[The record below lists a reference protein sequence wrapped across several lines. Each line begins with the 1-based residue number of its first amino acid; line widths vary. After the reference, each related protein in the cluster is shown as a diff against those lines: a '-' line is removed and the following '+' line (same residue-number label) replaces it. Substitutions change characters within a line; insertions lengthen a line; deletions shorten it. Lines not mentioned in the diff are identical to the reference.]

1 MKKIGIL
8 TQPLLNNYGGLLQ
21 NYALQQVLKQLGYE
35 PETIDHGVRKQ
46 PWLNNQFCKIK
57 KSIARWLHPGQHTPE
72 PYQLTEKE
80 LRIISQN
87 NNHFIDRNIKRTE
100 KFYDNKKLDAL
111 ISRGDYYG
119 YVVGSDQCW
128 RPSYACGFLN
138 EMFLSFVE
146 SKMDVKRIAYA
157 ASFGTSAWEY
167 SPPKTETCARLAQ
180 KFDLITVREKSG
192 VALCREHLG
201 VEAKHVLDPT
211 MLLNKEDY
219 IRVVEA
225 EHAPISAGTLFHY
238 ILDPTPKK
246 SALIDGVASKQGL
259 IHFTVMPKFQQ
270 ENRTKEDLKKRI
282 NDCVFPS
289 VTSWL
294 RGFMDAKMVIVD
306 SFHGTVFSIIFNKP
320 FWVLSNEER
329 GNARF
334 ESLLG
339 MFGLEDRMVSADSLS
354 KDFDW
359 NKAIDWERVNN
370 IRQKEVSRCERLLE
384 EALK

>member
-21 NYALQQVLKQLGYE
+21 NYALQQVLKQLGYD
-35 PETIDHGVRKQ
+35 PVTIDHGVRTQ
-46 PWLNNQFCKIK
+46 PWLNNQLGKIRK
-57 KSIARWLHPGQHTPE
+57 LVARWLHPGQYTPE

-87 NNHFIDRNIKRTE
+87 NNRFIDGNIVRTE
-100 KFYDNKKLDAL
+100 KFYDNNKLDAL

-138 EMFLSFVE
+138 EMFLGFIE
-146 SKMDVKRIAYA
+146 SERDVKRIAYA

-167 SPPKTETCARLAQ
+167 SPEKTETCARLAQ

-192 VALCREHLG
+192 VELCRYHLG
-201 VEAKHVLDPT
+201 VEAQHVLDPT

-219 IRVVEA
+219 ICVVEA
-225 EHAPISAGTLFHY
+225 EHASISAGTLFHY
-238 ILDPTPKK
+238 ILDPTNEKK
-246 SALIDGVASKQGL
+246 ALIDFVASKQRL
-259 IHFTVMPKFQQ
+259 IPFTVMPKFQQ
-270 ENRTKEDLKKRI
+270 ENRTKDDVKKRI

-294 RGFMDAKMVIVD
+294 RGFMDAQMVIVD

-339 MFGLEDRMVSADSLS
+339 MFGLEDRMISTVFLS

-359 NKAIDWERVNN
+359 NKAIDWERVNS
-370 IRQKEVSRCERLLE
+370 IRQKEVARCKRLLE